1 MSRTNTAQRIVTH
14 ATELFRAKGY
24 HATSMNDI
32 ANGIGL
38 KKASLYNHFPSKEMI
53 AKAVVQAVDAEFKQN
68 FFDIAHKNGRDAT
81 ERFSSMMDWI
91 YQYFQEK
98 NGCIIASLS
107 MGESDDSEL
116 PMIEIRQFTQ
126 QWIDA
131 LSHVLETKYSKEE
144 AEQLAKN
151 SLVRIQGSLIV
162 RRIDGASGD
171 VLRLC
176 CDDLLALLR

>member
-1 MSRTNTAQRIVTH
+1 MPRTNTAQRIVVH
-14 ATELFRAKGY
+14 ATELFRQKGY

-53 AKAVVQAVDAEFKQN
+53 AKAVVQAVDAEFKQHV
-68 FFDIAHKNGRDAT
+68 FDVAYKNGRDES
-81 ERFSSMMDWI
+81 ERLSSMLNWI

-98 NGCIIASLS
+98 NACIIASLS
-107 MGESDDSEL
+107 MGETDDGEL
-116 PMIEIRQFTQ
+116 PMNEIRQFTQ
-126 QWIDA
+126 QWVDA
-131 LSHVLETKYSKEE
+131 LSYLFQTKYSKEE

-162 RRIDGASGD
+162 RRIDETGDD
-171 VLRLC
+171 VLRRC
-176 CDDLLALLR
+176 CDEVLVLLR